1 MQKHRMN
8 KLEKLAQNMRD
19 WPSWWPYVAILVCF
33 LLLCGG
39 VRCELGLKVDSQPS
53 KQAEKE

>member
-19 WPSWWPYVAILVCF
+19 WRPYVAILVCF